1 MRTAAATLAA
11 VWLAAAVSIAPVD
24 AAATAEFAALG
35 GARELKGAPGI
46 FEWTFDATR
55 GASPWDRI
63 AVHHIARG
71 PEPAAH
77 PEIVVLYLP
86 GTNMNG
92 EVAYDDPRYSL
103 PVYLATRGV
112 DVWTLDYRTHFVP
125 PETPSEKLGELRA
138 WTYDVFLADIAAA
151 AKFVSAKTGRSKL
164 FVAGFSR
171 GATLAYLFA
180 AENPGEVAGLLIL
193 DGYIGG
199 RPMPG
204 YDSSKVASDL
214 GGKQLTFDK
223 RHKLLAMVIANA
235 DGPAPIPQFKTA
247 RENLI
252 HVVER
257 PGALGGAKGLANPS
271 GGFSDPVVLAKTLS
285 AYDRWWPN
293 VHNGETPFSAE
304 RRAALKDSKVPVIA
318 FASTNVS
325 AGWAAQVEQSAHATG
340 SGDVKVIVLKD
351 WGHLDVICGTE
362 AEQQVFAPLAQ
373 WLKQHQTAA
382 QSRAP
387 AGE

>member
-1 MRTAAATLAA
+1 VAC
-11 VWLAAAVSIAPVD
+11 IARVE
-24 AAATAEFAALG
+24 AAATAGFVARG
-35 GARELKGAPGI
+35 HARELKGAPGI
-46 FEWTFDATR
+46 FEWTFYATR

-63 AVHHIARG
+63 ALHRIARG

-77 PEIVVLYLP
+77 PALVVLYLP

-92 EVAYDDPRYSL
+92 EVSFDDPRYSL
-103 PVYLATRGV
+103 PVYLATQGV
-112 DVWTLDYRTHFVP
+112 DVWTLDYRTHFIP
-125 PETPSEKLGELRA
+125 PDTPGEKLGELHA
-138 WTYDVFLADIAAA
+138 WTYDVFLSDIAAA
-151 AKFVSAKTGRSKL
+151 AKFVSAKTGSSRL

-180 AENPGEVAGLLIL
+180 AENPGEVAGLVIL

-199 RPMPG
+199 RPMSG
-204 YDSSKVASDL
+204 YDSSRPANDL
-214 GGKQLTFDK
+214 GGKRLTFEK

-271 GGFSDPVVLAKTLS
+271 AGFSDPVVLAKTLIT
-285 AYDRWWPN
+285 YDRWWPN
-293 VHNGETPFSAE
+293 VHNGETPFTAR

-340 SGDVKVIVLKD
+340 SADVKVVVLND
-351 WGHLDVICGTE
+351 WGHLDVICGTR
-362 AEQQVFAPLAQ
+362 AEQQVFAPLVQ
-373 WLKQHQTAA
+373 WLKQHRTAA
-382 QSRAP
+382 RTPAP